1 MREADEDRWC
11 DLTVPFIEQEMGG
24 KPDPEGL
31 KRFRDGI
38 HALKERA
45 STLIELAQA
54 GLFFVRPRPLP
65 ISEDAAK
72 VLDADTRALLGE
84 MKETLVSLD
93 EFKAEVIETKLKE
106 FGTAKGLKLG
116 KVAMPLRAAITGTTN
131 SPSIFHVAEI
141 LGKEETLARLSDVA

>member
-1 MREADEDRWC
+1 
-11 DLTVPFIEQEMGG
+11 L
-24 KPDPEGL
+24 
-31 KRFRDGI
+31 

-45 STLIELAQA
+45 STLIELADA

-65 ISEDAAK
+65 LSEDAAK
-72 VLDADTRALLGE
+72 VLDADTRGMLGE
-84 MKETLVSLD
+84 MKQTLVSLD
-93 EFKAEVIETKLKE
+93 DFKAEKIEAALKE
-106 FGTAKGLKLG
+106 YGTQKGLKLG